1 MSPTSILPR
10 RIFTTA
16 IASTAIVA
24 MTGIAQ
30 ASDHLDTPSVIAD
43 PRADIGDL
51 YAWTSTDGRRLNLVM
66 TVVGHSFSDKLA
78 YEFHVDS
85 GKSFGRTT
93 ATTTVTCRFATMT
106 AADCRVGT
114 SDRATGD
121 ASGAQGLEGS
131 NHRFRVFAGLR
142 DDPFFNNVR
151 GSRAAFDV
159 AKAALHAGTSYD
171 SAGCAQFDAATSRN
185 ILDQWRHT
193 DGGPGKNFLAGWT
206 PASIVISVDLDLVAK
221 GGKLLA
227 VWSDTVS
234 PARRIDRAGR
244 PLTGN
249 ALLSPLDSDR
259 GDTLKEAYNA
269 ATPSSSAKFAA
280 EIEKSLGL
288 YDGYDGICGNQL
300 LVDRKAPPPQ
310 RYRTLAT
317 LLADDRLWVNS
328 AATTCTQLFAVE
340 RASLAGE
347 TALARDCGGRTPNYS
362 AVTAY
367 RSLLANGTPTGI
379 SDGVDRDEREHS
391 ATTFPFLAA
400 PEAAP
405 YVAPGAAPGAAS
417 SAGPYTE

>member
-1 MSPTSILPR
+1 MAPISRTSIR
-10 RIFTTA
+10 FRWIVATA
-16 IASTAIVA
+16 IASASIIA
-24 MTGIAQ
+24 MSGIAR

-78 YEFHVDS
+78 YEFHIDS
-85 GKSFGRTT
+85 GKDFGRTSAT
-93 ATTTVTCRFATMT
+93 ATISCRFSAMT

-114 SDRATGD
+114 EDRAIGD
-121 ASGAQGLEGS
+121 ASGPQGIEGR

-151 GSRAAFDV
+151 GSRAAFDL
-159 AKAALHAGTSYD
+159 ANAALHAGTRYD

-193 DGGPGKNFLAGWT
+193 DGGPAKNFLAGWT

-234 PARRIDRAGR
+234 PERRIDRAGR

-269 ATPSSSAKFAA
+269 ATPASSAVFVT
-280 EIEKSLGL
+280 EIQKSLGL

-300 LVDRKAPPPQ
+300 LIDRKAPPPQ
-310 RYRTLAT
+310 RYRALAV

-347 TALARDCGGRTPNYS
+347 TALAGDCGGRTPNYS
-362 AVTAY
+362 AVNVY

-379 SDGVDRDEREHS
+379 NDGVDRDERAHS

-400 PEAAP
+400 PETAP
-405 YVAPGAAPGAAS
+405 HVAPGAE
-417 SAGPYTE
+417 PYKE